1 MGVRYIG
8 VRSEGAYAEAW
19 SAPTQYMDIV
29 TESVVPDHGMLDIET
44 AGYRE
49 RRLRVPGP
57 YSLGGDIEMVGNVDD
72 IGTALY
78 FTLGANEMNSSASIY
93 RHQMTPS
100 QTIPDFKMEIAPA
113 VQQAAVYQSRK
124 CIGGMSLGITL
135 EAIAREALS
144 ATWNVAFQQDEL
156 TAATTAAPSFST
168 VRPLIFYEGAVK
180 FGTYGGEEENPVA
193 NVEAFRCTIE
203 NDIDVEATVLGSRFL
218 PGIRTQGITVSG
230 EMDISFENWNMYK
243 WFYAGTAAG
252 TAPTTTIV
260 ANGLTLTM
268 TGLATGQA
276 GAYSN
281 YKLEVECPSIYLDA
295 AEANFDRRE
304 RIVEGLTWNAVFNPT
319 ATIGAVT
326 GFIVGVEVVNG
337 TDISAV

>member
-8 VRSEGAYAEAW
+8 VRTETAYAEAW
-19 SAPTQYMDIV
+19 SAPTQYMDIIS
-29 TESVVPDHGMLDIET
+29 ESVVPDHGMIDIET

-49 RRLRVPGP
+49 KRLRVPGP
-57 YSLGGDIEMVGNVDD
+57 YSLGGDIELVGNVDD

-78 FTLGANEMNSSASIY
+78 LTLGSDEQNNSAAIY

-113 VQQAAVYQSRK
+113 VQQTGVYQARR
-124 CIGGMSLGITL
+124 CIGGMSPAITL
-135 EAIAREALS
+135 EAIAREALTAS
-144 ATWNVAFQQDEL
+144 WTVAFQQDAL
-156 TAATTAAPSFST
+156 AAATTAAPGFST

-180 FGTYGGEEENPVA
+180 FGTYGAEEEDPLA
-193 NVEAFRCTIE
+193 NVEAFRVTIE
-203 NDIDVEATVLGSRFL
+203 NNIDTEATVLGSRFL

-230 EMDISFENWNMYK
+230 ELDISFENWDMYK

-252 TAPTTTIV
+252 TAPGTTIA
-260 ANGLTLTM
+260 ANGLTLAM
-268 TGLATGQA
+268 TGLATGQ
-276 GAYSN
+276 GGDYSN
-281 YKLEVECPSIYLDA
+281 YKLVVECPSVYLDT
-295 AEANFDRRE
+295 AEANFDLRTRT
-304 RIVEGLTWNAVFNPT
+304 VEGVSWNAVFNPT

-326 GFIVGVEVVNG
+326 GFLVGVEVVNG